1 MCRQGTGGVSADLL
15 RLQRNGPGVGMLAM
29 FDRKLLT
36 RKYWRRAL
44 RRKRD
49 AIATRLF
56 DTRLGRDILVSA
68 LGPRVKTMTVDCG
81 DHVLSFSPA
90 DYIGRKVFRKGH
102 FERDHVDRL
111 LSVLRERGLLRK
123 GSVLLELGGNI
134 GTQTCY
140 FALSGAY
147 DRIVSVEPDPRNFRL
162 LAINVADNGLQEMV
176 TAVNC
181 AAGDRGGQ
189 LDFYLNHK
197 NHGKSSAL
205 RQSATDEKI
214 SVPVL
219 PVGDILQQAGIDPAD
234 IGLIWMDIE
243 GYEPVACRSMQALMA
258 RKVPLYM
265 EFTPAFYGKD
275 QAKAFIADLAR
286 HYGECLAFF
295 EDGEQTMKVVELPS
309 EGEQFDVLFLR

>member
-1 MCRQGTGGVSADLL
+1 
-15 RLQRNGPGVGMLAM
+15 M
-29 FDRKLLT
+29 FERKILT
-36 RKYWRRAL
+36 KKYWKRAF

-49 AIATRLF
+49 AIASRLF
-56 DTRLGRDILVSA
+56 DTRLGRDILVNA

-123 GSVLLELGGNI
+123 GTALLELGGNI

-162 LAINVADNGLQEMV
+162 LAINIADNGLQGRV

-181 AAGDRGGQ
+181 AAGDREGQ

-205 RQSATDEKI
+205 RQGSTDEKI
-214 SVPVL
+214 SVPVR
-219 PVGDILQQAGIDPAD
+219 PVSDILLRAGIDPAD

-243 GYEPVACRSMQALMA
+243 GYEPVACRSMNVLMS

-265 EFTPAFYGKD
+265 EFTPAFYGED
-275 QAKAFIADLAR
+275 QTRNFIVDLAR
-286 HYGECLAFF
+286 YYSECLVFF
-295 EDGEQTMKVVELPS
+295 EDGEQTMKVIELPTK
-309 EGEQFDVLFLR
+309 GEQFDVLFLR

>member
-1 MCRQGTGGVSADLL
+1 
-15 RLQRNGPGVGMLAM
+15 M
-29 FDRKLLT
+29 FDAKILT
-36 RKYWRRAL
+36 RKYWKRAF

-56 DTRLGRDILVSA
+56 DTRLGRDILISA
-68 LGPRVKTMTVDCG
+68 IGPRVKTMRVDCG

-111 LSVLRERGLLRK
+111 LSVLREHGLLRK
-123 GSVLLELGGNI
+123 GSALLELGGNI

-147 DRIVSVEPDPRNFRL
+147 HRIVSVEPDPRNFRL
-162 LAINVADNGLQEMV
+162 LAVNIADNGLQEMV
-176 TAVNC
+176 SAVNC
-181 AAGDRGGQ
+181 AAGDREGQ

-197 NHGKSSAL
+197 NHGKSSVL

-214 SVPVL
+214 SVPVR
-219 PVGDILQQAGIDPAD
+219 PVGDILLQAGVDPAD

-243 GYEPVACRSMQALMA
+243 GYEPVACRSMGALMA

-275 QAKAFIADLAR
+275 QTRDFVADLAR
-286 HYGECLAFF
+286 HYSECLAFF
-295 EDGEQTMKVVELPS
+295 ESGERIMKVVELPVA
-309 EGEQFDVLFLR
+309 GEQFDVLFLR

>member
-1 MCRQGTGGVSADLL
+1 MSE
-15 RLQRNGPGVGMLAM
+15 
-29 FDRKLLT
+29 RKILT
-36 RKYWRRAL
+36 KKYWKRAF

-111 LSVLRERGLLRK
+111 LSVLRECGLLRK
-123 GSVLLELGGNI
+123 GTALLELGGNI

-147 DRIVSVEPDPRNFRL
+147 GRIVSVEPDPRNFRL
-162 LAINVADNGLQEMV
+162 LATNIADNGLQERV

-181 AAGDRGGQ
+181 AAGDREGQ
-189 LDFYLNHK
+189 LDFYLNHR

-205 RQSATDEKI
+205 RQSSTDEKI
-214 SVPVL
+214 SVPVR
-219 PVGDILQQAGIDPAD
+219 PVSDILLRAGIDPAD

-243 GYEPVACRSMQALMA
+243 GYEPVACRSMNVLMS

-265 EFTPAFYGKD
+265 EFTPAFYGED
-275 QAKAFIADLAR
+275 QTRNFIVDLAR
-286 HYGECLAFF
+286 YYSECLVFF
-295 EDGEQTMKVVELPS
+295 EDGEQTMKVIELPT

>member
-1 MCRQGTGGVSADLL
+1 
-15 RLQRNGPGVGMLAM
+15 M
-29 FDRKLLT
+29 FDRKILT
-36 RKYWRRAL
+36 KKYWKRVF

-68 LGPRVKTMTVDCG
+68 LGSRVKSMTVDCG
-81 DHVLSFSPA
+81 DHVMSFSPA

-123 GSVLLELGGNI
+123 GSALLELGGNI

-140 FALSGAY
+140 FALSGIY
-147 DRIVSVEPDPRNFRL
+147 GRIVSVEPDPRNFRL
-162 LAINVADNGLQEMV
+162 LSANIADNGFETMV

-181 AAGDRGGQ
+181 AAGDREGQ
-189 LDFYLNHK
+189 LDFYLNYK

-205 RQSATDEKI
+205 RQNASDEKI
-214 SVPVL
+214 SVPVR
-219 PVGDILQQAGIDPAD
+219 PVADILEQAAVDPTD
-234 IGLIWMDIE
+234 ISLIWMDIE

-258 RKVPLYM
+258 RQVPLYM
-265 EFTPAFYGKD
+265 EFTPAFYGKE
-275 QAKAFIADLAR
+275 QAKAFVGELAS

-295 EDGEQTMKVVELPS
+295 EDREQSMRVADLPT

>member
-1 MCRQGTGGVSADLL
+1 
-15 RLQRNGPGVGMLAM
+15 M
-29 FDRKLLT
+29 FDSKFLSK
-36 RKYWRRAL
+36 KYWKRAF
-44 RRKRD
+44 RGKRD
-49 AIATRLF
+49 AIAVRLF

-68 LGPRVKTMTVDCG
+68 LGPRVRTMTVDCG

-123 GSVLLELGGNI
+123 GSALLELGGNI

-147 DRIVSVEPDPRNFRL
+147 GRLVSVEPDPRNFRL
-162 LAINVADNGLQEMV
+162 LSINIADNGLEGRV

-181 AAGDRGGQ
+181 AAGDREGQ
-189 LDFYLNHK
+189 LDFYLNRK

-205 RQSATDEKI
+205 RQSPTDEKI
-214 SVPVL
+214 SVPVR
-219 PVGDILQQAGIDPAD
+219 PVPDILLRAGVDPAD
-234 IGLIWMDIE
+234 VGLIWMDIE
-243 GYEPVACRSMQALMA
+243 GYEPVACRSMVALMA

-275 QAKAFIADLAR
+275 QTGGFIADLAA
-286 HYGECLAFF
+286 HYSECLAFF
-295 EDGEQTMKVVELPS
+295 EDGERVMKVIDLPT
-309 EGEQFDVLFLR
+309 EGEQFDVLFLG

>member
-1 MCRQGTGGVSADLL
+1 
-15 RLQRNGPGVGMLAM
+15 M
-29 FDRKLLT
+29 FDGKILM
-36 RKYWRRAL
+36 RKYWKRAF

-81 DHVLSFSPA
+81 DHVMSFSPA

-123 GSVLLELGGNI
+123 GSALLELGGNI

-140 FALSGAY
+140 FALSGVY
-147 DRIVSVEPDPRNFRL
+147 GRIISVEPDPRNFRL
-162 LAINVADNGLQEMV
+162 LSANIADNGFQAVV

-181 AAGDRGGQ
+181 AAGDRDGQ
-189 LDFYLNHK
+189 LDFYLNRK

-205 RQSATDEKI
+205 CQSASDEKI
-214 SVPVL
+214 SVPVR
-219 PVGDILQQAGIDPAD
+219 PVADILMQAGVDPGD
-234 IGLIWMDIE
+234 VGLIWMDIE
-243 GYEPVACRSMQALMA
+243 GYEPVACRSMRMLMA

-265 EFTPAFYGKD
+265 EFTPAFYGQE
-275 QAKAFIADLAR
+275 QAEAFVGDLAS
-286 HYGECLAFF
+286 HYSECLAFF
-295 EDGEQTMKVVELPS
+295 EGREETMKVADLPTK
-309 EGEQFDVLFLR
+309 GEQFDVLFLG

>member
-1 MCRQGTGGVSADLL
+1 
-15 RLQRNGPGVGMLAM
+15 M

-36 RKYWRRAL
+36 KKYWRRAF

-49 AIATRLF
+49 AMAARLF

-111 LSVLRERGLLRK
+111 LGVLRARGLSRR
-123 GSVLLELGGNI
+123 GSALLELGGNI

-147 DRIVSVEPDPRNFRL
+147 ERIVSVEPDPRNFRL
-162 LAINVADNGLQEMV
+162 LSINIADNGLREKV
-176 TAVNC
+176 VAVNC
-181 AAGDRGGQ
+181 AAGDREGE
-189 LDFYLNHK
+189 LDFYLNRK

-205 RQSATDEKI
+205 RQSPSDEKI
-214 SVPVL
+214 AVPVR
-219 PVGDILQQAGIDPAD
+219 PVPDILLQAGIDPAD
-234 IGLIWMDIE
+234 VGLVWMDIE
-243 GYEPVACRSMQALMA
+243 GYEPVACRSMAALMA
-258 RKVPLYM
+258 RRVPLYM
-265 EFTPAFYGKD
+265 EFTPAFYGRDKTR
-275 QAKAFIADLAR
+275 AFIADLGR
-286 HYGECLAFF
+286 HYDECLAFF
-295 EDGEQTMKVVELPS
+295 EDGEREMKVADLPA
-309 EGEQFDVLFLR
+309 EGEQFDVLFLG

>member
-1 MCRQGTGGVSADLL
+1 
-15 RLQRNGPGVGMLAM
+15 M
-29 FDRKLLT
+29 FERKILT
-36 RKYWRRAL
+36 KKYWKRAF

-49 AIATRLF
+49 AIASRLF
-56 DTRLGRDILVSA
+56 DTRLGRDILVNA

-123 GSVLLELGGNI
+123 GTALLELGGNI

-140 FALSGAY
+140 FALSGAF

-162 LAINVADNGLQEMV
+162 LAINIADNGLQGRV

-181 AAGDRGGQ
+181 AAGDREGQ

-205 RQSATDEKI
+205 RQGSTDEKI
-214 SVPVL
+214 SVPVR
-219 PVGDILQQAGIDPAD
+219 PVSDILLRAGIDPAD

-243 GYEPVACRSMQALMA
+243 GYEPVACRSMNVLMS

-265 EFTPAFYGKD
+265 EFTPAFYGED
-275 QAKAFIADLAR
+275 QTRNFIVDLAR
-286 HYGECLAFF
+286 YYSECLVFF
-295 EDGEQTMKVVELPS
+295 EDGEQTMKVIELPTK
-309 EGEQFDVLFLR
+309 GEQFDVLFLR